1 MPLDSGYVLI
11 QPCVACWRE
20 PTAMSRLLRVSWLSA
35 GRHSIPEKGTWT
47 FRMDEAAT
55 GEQTGQTA
63 SQRARHLGT
72 QRTAAA
78 QAAYSARC
86 SPSPKQS
93 SLSSAPSSHGAPAPE
108 MCFHTGGPGQM
119 WGRQPCSERSQE
131 PLGHSLWLPS
141 PVLWQAACVCLL
153 RRPWGPSCC
162 RQGPDHGDAPTA
174 LMLESLLTG
183 LPCWV
188 ARDCAW
194 PLVAHQLQPRV
205 G

>member
-55 GEQTGQTA
+55 GEQTGETA

-72 QRTAAA
+72 QRTAAEA
-78 QAAYSARC
+78 SYSARG
-86 SPSPKQS
+86 SPSAKQS
-93 SLSSAPSSHGAPAPE
+93 SPSSAPGSHGAPAPRRAS
-108 MCFHTGGPGQM
+108 TRGAR
-119 WGRQPCSERSQE
+119 GRCGAASPAPRGVRSHWDIRC
-131 PLGHSLWLPS
+131 GCRS
-141 PVLWQAACVCLL
+141 PVPRQAACVRPLW
-153 RRPWGPSCC
+153 RPWGPSCC

-183 LPCWV
+183 LRCWA

-194 PLVAHQLQPRV
+194 PLVAHQPQPRV

>member
-55 GEQTGQTA
+55 GAQTGQTA
-63 SQRARHLGT
+63 SQRARHRGSEDCCNTSCLP
-72 QRTAAA
+72 RAVL
-78 QAAYSARC
+78 
-86 SPSPKQS
+86 PEPKAEQPE
-93 SLSSAPSSHGAPAPE
+93 LRPQQPWAPAPQ

-153 RRPWGPSCC
+153 RRPWGPRCC

-183 LPCWV
+183 LPCWA

-194 PLVAHQLQPRV
+194 PLVAHQPQPRV